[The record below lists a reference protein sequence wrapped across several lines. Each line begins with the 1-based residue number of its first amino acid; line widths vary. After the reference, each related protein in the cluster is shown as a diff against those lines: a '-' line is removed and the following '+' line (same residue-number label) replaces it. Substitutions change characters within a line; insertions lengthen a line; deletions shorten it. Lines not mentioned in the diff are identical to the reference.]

1 MIEGTN
7 TVQTSDLG
15 PASARSATASASS
28 GTASASHATTSARSK
43 PIAVLVVDDDSWTTR
58 AITAVLRDS
67 GEFRVIDPVHSGED
81 AVDAFAATRP
91 DVVLMDVNMPPGM
104 SGVDATEAIRTIDP
118 EAIVVLLTTVSPGP
132 GIARGLEAGA
142 LAVVNKT
149 AGDDELVSVVRSAAH
164 GDAPGLLKSLAEDL
178 VISGDV
184 IPDAPNS
191 APQLTEREMDLL
203 GHLCRGHD
211 YEEIAAAQS
220 VTVHTVKSH
229 ARNLRIKLGAKS
241 QAQVVLRAIQ
251 FKFFSPE

>member
-1 MIEGTN
+1 MAGGAN
-7 TVQTSDLG
+7 SVQ
-15 PASARSATASASS
+15 RSAVPGTTSASS
-28 GTASASHATTSARSK
+28 R
-43 PIAVLVVDDDSWTTR
+43 PITVLVVDDDSWTTR
-58 AITAVLRDS
+58 AISAVLRDS
-67 GEFRVIDPVHSGED
+67 GEFRVLDPVHSGED
-81 AVDAFAATRP
+81 ALESFAAKRP

-104 SGVDATEAIRTIDP
+104 SGVDATAAIRDLDP

-149 AGDDELVSVVRSAAH
+149 AGDEELLSVIRAAAQ
-164 GDAPGLLKSLAEDL
+164 GDSPGLLKSLAEDI
-178 VISGDV
+178 VVSGDAL
-184 IPDAPNS
+184 PDAPDS

-203 GHLCRGHD
+203 RHLCRGHD